1 MKRAFSL
8 ILIILLLGSCG
19 PKERWENQDLH
30 SDHTVFSVNKMAP
43 HADFF
48 AFESEELALEG
59 DPASSKRFLSLN
71 GDWKFHWTDSPKER
85 IKRFWDTRLND
96 DDWSAIP
103 VPANWEVEGYGHPIY
118 LDERYPFETKWPDAP
133 VDYNPVGT
141 YRHRFTI
148 PEDWKDQQI
157 ILHFAGAK
165 SAMYLYINGKFAGY
179 SQGSKTPAEFD
190 ISKLVKPGENL
201 IALQMYRWSDASYL
215 ESQDMLRM
223 SGIEREVFLY
233 ARPRVAVVDFQVEAG
248 LDSSYR
254 DGVFR
259 LRTAIENQSKKPAT
273 LQVHIRLSRGGI
285 SVFAE
290 NKDIEIPAGGI
301 SGILSET
308 ILKDVESWSA
318 EIPRL
323 YQLSIQLTDPSRP
336 ENNQFIQ
343 KMVGFRSI
351 EIRNARL
358 LLNGRIIAIK
368 GVNRHETDPFTGHVV
383 SRASMERDIALM
395 KQHNINAVRSS
406 HYPNHPYWYELCD
419 IHGLY
424 VIDEANIESHPLA
437 LSEATQLGNEMSW
450 LPAHLDRVERMYYRD
465 RNHPSIIIW
474 SLGNEAGEGE
484 VFRSLYR
491 RLKDLDPSRPAQYE
505 PAGEEDYTDIFCPMY
520 PRPETLI
527 QYAESKP
534 DRPAIMIEYAHA
546 MGNSVGNLQDYW
558 DIIDRYP
565 ALQGG
570 FIWDWVDQS
579 LEYKDEEGNPF
590 LAYGHD
596 YHPDLP
602 TDGNF
607 LNNGLVD
614 PYRIPHPHLS
624 EVKKVYQSAGF
635 TWDSLN
641 QNLTLQNRNVFAAL
655 EQMSLDWTLL
665 ENGESIDRGSFDSIH
680 VEALSTELFHIPL
693 RPFSSEK
700 EYILLLQ
707 LITQEKTGLIPEGH
721 EIAFGQFELQP
732 YISPAVRGDSGSSLA
747 IVEEGDRIRI
757 QNDRTQL
764 TIHASTGEIQDWKYQ
779 DRLITDQAIRPN
791 FWRPPTDNDLGNGM
805 PHWAALWKRSTEG
818 ASPSLLAPPVLLGGQ
833 VSFALDYRFPDQMA
847 SLNVAYTL
855 SQDGAL
861 GIEYRFTPLKDS
873 LPNIPRLGMF
883 LKLPGDY
890 TDMSWYGRGPF
901 ESYWDRKTSAK
912 IAIHQAKVSGHFHR
926 YPRPQE
932 TGNITDIR
940 WMHVSSEDLVLTLY
954 PADGQ
959 LLNGSVWP
967 FSTAELDFDPGKD
980 GEESASGLVPVT
992 SRHGADI
999 KIGDRVQW
1007 NIDHLQMG
1015 VGGDNSWGRPVHEEY
1030 SIPARDYGYSFVL
1043 VPAIL

>member
-1 MKRAFSL
+1 MTKAGSL
-8 ILIILLLGSCG
+8 ILCILLLGSCG

-30 SDHTVFSVNKMAP
+30 SDHTVFSVNKLAP

-48 AFESEELALEG
+48 AYESEELALEG
-59 DPASSKRFLSLN
+59 NLASSKRFLSLN
-71 GDWKFHWTDSPKER
+71 GDWKFHWTDSPKHR
-85 IKRFWDTRLND
+85 VKRFWDTRLND
-96 DDWSAIP
+96 DNWSAIP
-103 VPANWEVEGYGHPIY
+103 VPANWEVEGFGYPIY
-118 LDERYPFETKWPDAP
+118 LDERYPFETKWPNAP

-141 YRHRFTI
+141 YRHRFSI

-190 ISKLVKPGENL
+190 ISSLVKPGENL

-233 ARPRVAVVDFQVEAG
+233 TRPRVAVVDFQVEAG

-254 DGVFR
+254 DGLFR
-259 LRTAIENQSKKPAT
+259 LKTAIENQTEQEASLEA
-273 LQVHIRLSRGGI
+273 HIRLSKGGI

-290 NKDIEIPAGGI
+290 NKNIEIPAGGMK
-301 SGILSET
+301 GILSET
-308 ILKDVESWSA
+308 LLKEVESWSA

-323 YQLSIQLTDPSRP
+323 YQLSIQITDQSHP

-343 KMVGFRSI
+343 KKVGFRSI
-351 EIRNARL
+351 EIRNAQL
-358 LLNGRIIAIK
+358 LINGQTVAIK

-383 SRASMERDIALM
+383 SKASMEKDIALM

-406 HYPNHPYWYELCD
+406 HYPNHPYWYDLCD
-419 IHGLY
+419 QYGLY
-424 VIDEANIESHPLA
+424 VVDEANIESHPLA

-484 VFRSLYR
+484 VFRSLYQ
-491 RLKDLDPSRPAQYE
+491 RLKDLDPSRPVQYE

-520 PRPETLI
+520 PSPERLI
-527 QYAESKP
+527 QYAESEP

-558 DIIDRYP
+558 DIINRYP
-565 ALQGG
+565 VLQGG

-579 LEYKDEEGNPF
+579 LEYKDDEGQAY

-614 PYRIPHPHLS
+614 PYRNPHPHLH
-624 EVKKVYQSAGF
+624 EVKKVYQSARF
-635 TWDSLN
+635 FWDSLN
-641 QNLTLQNRNVFAAL
+641 QRALVHNRNVFTAL
-655 EQMSLDWTLL
+655 DQMSLHWTLL
-665 ENGESIDRGSFDSIH
+665 ENGEIIEQNTFDSIH
-680 VEALSTELFHIPL
+680 VEPRLYEEFPIPL
-693 RPFSSEK
+693 IPFSEDK

-707 LITQEKTGLIPEGH
+707 LIAEETRGLIPGGH
-721 EIAFGQFELQP
+721 EMAFEQFELQKFIP
-732 YISPAVRGDSGSSLA
+732 PEIVAEESSSLS
-747 IVEEGDRIRI
+747 ILEEGDRIQI
-757 QNDRTQL
+757 QNESTQL
-764 TIHASTGEIQDWKYQ
+764 IIHASTGEIQTWNYQ
-779 DRLITDQAIRPN
+779 GQPITDQAVRPN

-805 PHWAALWKRSTEG
+805 PQWAALWKRATEG
-818 ASPSLLAPPVLLGGQ
+818 ASPSLEAPPVLVGGQ

-861 GIEYRFTPLKDS
+861 AIEYRFTPLKDS

-883 LKLPGDY
+883 LKLPGDFK
-890 TDMSWYGRGPF
+890 DMAWYGRGPH

-912 IAIHQAKVSGHFHR
+912 IAIHRSKVAGLFHR

-940 WMHVSSEDLVLTLY
+940 WMQVSSDSMALTLY
-954 PADGQ
+954 PTDHQ

-967 FSTAELDFDPGKD
+967 FSGAELDFDPSKD
-980 GEESASGLVPVT
+980 GGESASGLVPVT

-999 KIGDRVQW
+999 KIGDRFQW

-1030 SIPARDYGYSFVL
+1030 TIPAKDYHYSFVL
-1043 VPAIL
+1043 IPSSL